1 MGMQGAEFGGQLGLQ
16 GAVQQGQL
24 QQGQMGLNLSA
35 LQQQANQAN
44 LLSNINQQGFGNALA
59 QLAATAPAAQSQQGF
74 LQQQADTAY
83 QNQMANLMFPYQA
96 TTWGEQML
104 GMQPLPYST
113 VGNTVGT
120 TALTQPGPNVLS
132 QIAGLGLGIAG
143 LFAAKGG
150 RVGPNGIMPAPE
162 DEPQH
167 HYVSHG
173 RAMRF
178 GGHPTGVRY
187 GHEPRHFQYGGYEG
201 DLGGGITTPHYPQP
215 IMPGAAPIPDLISHV
230 RMQNP
235 QQQGLFGSITDQLKD
250 KNSAASKVLGP
261 KGAIAK
267 GPIGRF
273 FGSIFHHNQPATD
286 NSNNSTNYSNTD
298 STSSSTPA
306 PLDVPGPATPPQT
319 AEAPPPVPATP
330 ESPSAA
336 QSPTLSSTESG
347 APNSPSPLP
356 SGESPAVEAYLR
368 QGYPLDQARAMA
380 AITPTLTGPPGNQYL
395 AAPGGT
401 AQAPGTAL
409 PIAPGTQMSPA
420 VWSYVRQGYPLDQA
434 RQMAAASGPN
444 PFYWDNAPVPTF
456 AQGGIVQ
463 HSDAAADR
471 RQVLQILKEKGLT
484 KADGGVIRMKR
495 RHFVPRPKGSLVA

>member
-1 MGMQGAEFGGQLGLQ
+1 MGLQGAEFTAGQGLQSALANQAAAMQSLGLQYQGGLQAALAQNQMGMQGTELGAQLGLQ

-44 LLSNINQQGFGNALA
+44 LLSNINQQGFGNQLA
-59 QLAATAPAAQSQQGF
+59 QMAATAAPAQSQQGY
-74 LQQQADTAY
+74 LQQLADTAD

-120 TALTQPGPNVLS
+120 TALTQPGPNILS

-150 RVGPNGIMPAPE
+150 LVRPHGIMQAQEEP
-162 DEPQH
+162 EPQD

-173 RAMRF
+173 QPMRF
-178 GGHPTGVRY
+178 GGHPTGIRY

-201 DLGGGITTPHYPQP
+201 NDSGITMPHYPQP
-215 IMPGAAPIPDLISHV
+215 IMPPAAPIPDLISHV

-235 QQQGLFGSITDQLKD
+235 QQQGLFGSIADQLKD
-250 KNSAASKVLGP
+250 KNSAASKALGP
-261 KGAIAK
+261 KGPIAK

-319 AEAPPPVPATP
+319 AAAPPPIPATP
-330 ESPSAA
+330 DSASHG
-336 QSPTLSSTESG
+336 QSPALGTSATPSTNTTL
-347 APNSPSPLP
+347 LP
-356 SGESPAVEAYLR
+356 PEDPRV
-368 QGYPLDQARAMA
+368 Q
-380 AITPTLTGPPGNQYL
+380 
-395 AAPGGT
+395 
-401 AQAPGTAL
+401 
-409 PIAPGTQMSPA
+409 
-420 VWSYVRQGYPLDQA
+420 SYVRQGFPLDMAQ
-434 RQMAAASGPN
+434 QMATISGTN
-444 PFYWDNAPVPTF
+444 PFYAGPNGDWAR
-456 AQGGIVQ
+456 GGIVQ

-495 RHFVPRPKGSLVA
+495 RHFVPCPKGSLVH